1 MMRSKTEALV
11 VGKMPLRETSLLV
24 TLLTA
29 KFGVVKAV
37 AKGTRTPRRRY
48 WAPLELLA
56 HLEIVLHRRRS
67 SDIAL
72 LTSVEALDMHTAMLG
87 EPYRFGC
94 GCAVAELGRALAPA
108 EQSSEDLLALLCSA
122 LKVMERAPKSGLETV
137 FWATCLKALYLLGHG
152 PHLLCCVRC
161 RRETE
166 RGGWFSIAEG
176 GMLCTGCLRRPG
188 DEAFPISAPT
198 LMVLSRL
205 MTESLESV
213 ASEHLDKAE
222 FARARQLLDRFCFYH
237 LGVRPG
243 QKSLMFLTR
252 MEHARSCADR

>member
-1 MMRSKTEALV
+1 MRSKTEALV

-37 AKGTRTPRRRY
+37 ARGTRTPRRRY

-56 HLEIVLHRRRS
+56 HVEIVLHRRRS

-72 LTSVEALDMHTAMLG
+72 LTSVEALDMHAAMLG

-94 GCAVAELGRALAPA
+94 GCAVAELGRSLAPA
-108 EQSSEDLLALLCSA
+108 EQRSEDLLALLCSA
-122 LKVMERAPKSGLETV
+122 LKVMERAPKAGLETV

-152 PHLLCCVRC
+152 PHLLSCVRC
-161 RRETE
+161 KRDTE

-176 GMLCTGCLRRPG
+176 GMLCAECLRRSG
-188 DEAFPISAPT
+188 EEASPVSAST
-198 LMVLSRL
+198 LMVLSSF
-205 MTESLESV
+205 MTEGLDSV
-213 ASEHLDKAE
+213 ASEHLDRAE
-222 FARARQLLDRFCFYH
+222 FARARQLLDRFLFFH

-243 QKSLMFLTR
+243 QKSLRFLSR
-252 MEHARSCADR
+252 VEQVRCCGDR

>member
-1 MMRSKTEALV
+1 MRSKTEALV

-87 EPYRFGC
+87 NPYRFGC
-94 GCAVAELGRALAPA
+94 GCALAELGRSLAPA
-108 EQSSEDLLALLCSA
+108 EQRSEDLLALLCGA
-122 LKVMERAPKSGLETV
+122 LKVVERAPMQGLETV
-137 FWATCLKALYLLGHG
+137 FWAVCLKALYLLGHG
-152 PHLLCCVRC
+152 PRLLSCVRC
-161 RRETE
+161 HRDTGQ
-166 RGGWFSIAEG
+166 GGWFSVAEG
-176 GMLCTGCLRRPG
+176 GMLCGKCLNRDG
-188 DEAFPISAPT
+188 DDASPVSAQT
-198 LMVLSRL
+198 VSVLTAL
-205 MTESLESV
+205 MTDSLEDL
-213 ASEHLDKAE
+213 ASRPFERVELV
-222 FARARQLLDRFCFYH
+222 RARQLLDRFLFFH
-237 LGVRPG
+237 LGVHPG
-243 QKSLMFLTR
+243 QKSLRFLAQVR
-252 MEHARSCADR
+252 PGSGENR